1 MQSHMKDM
9 DTKGKQR
16 HRAVGKAWALER
28 DRLGSKAHLA
38 AERSRSKLLSSKM
51 WVMIPPSQVTFN
63 PQSEEQWGQHIQ
75 SPQFSAWHV
84 VGRYSVCSA
93 YLIPRQPYRLKDV
106 SSGVLARAHSL
117 GS

>member
-51 WVMIPPSQVTFN
+51 
-63 PQSEEQWGQHIQ
+63 
-75 SPQFSAWHV
+75 
-84 VGRYSVCSA
+84 
-93 YLIPRQPYRLKDV
+93 
-106 SSGVLARAHSL
+106 
-117 GS
+117 